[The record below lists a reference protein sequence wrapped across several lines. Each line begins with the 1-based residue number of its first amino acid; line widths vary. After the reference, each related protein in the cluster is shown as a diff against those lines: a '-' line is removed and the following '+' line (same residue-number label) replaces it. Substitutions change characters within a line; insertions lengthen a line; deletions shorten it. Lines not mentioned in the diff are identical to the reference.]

1 VHFES
6 EIVMQV
12 TGGVLLDRKTP
23 PTPLNALARAMARL
37 KLEPTTRLVSLL
49 NPCRRLCAA

>member
-1 VHFES
+1 MHFES

-12 TGGVLLDRKTP
+12 TGGMLLDYKTR

-37 KLEPTTRLVSLL
+37 KLEPAFGLS
-49 NPCRRLCAA
+49 